1 VAAFGFG
8 QSPGQIVQTAY
19 VVQDIKAAIEWWV
32 EDGKVG
38 PWFLLESFTA
48 PEQRYRGR
56 PNKADVSIAMAF
68 AGHMMIEL
76 IQPRDE
82 HRSVYKETID
92 ERGYGF
98 HHLGIA
104 VTDVEAERAAYE
116 RRGHQVVF
124 SAPVPSGGT
133 VYYLGGGSCAP
144 GMIELIPATPGMDEM
159 FTSYWKASVG
169 WKGENPI
176 RPFALVQRM

>member
-1 VAAFGFG
+1 VATFGFG
-8 QSPGQIVQTAY
+8 QGAGQIVQTAY
-19 VVQDIKAAIEWWV
+19 VVKDIKAAIKWWV

-38 PWFLLESFTA
+38 PWFLLESFTG
-48 PEQRYRGR
+48 PEQLYRGQ

-76 IQPRDE
+76 IQPKDR

-92 ERGYGF
+92 QRGYGF

-116 RRGHQVVF
+116 KRGNHVVF

-133 VYYLGGGSCAP
+133 VYYLGGGFGAP

-159 FTSYWKASVG
+159 FTRYWKASVD

-176 RPFALVQRM
+176 RPFA